1 MPFLKIN
8 KGMSGAIRLGNARC
22 TLEVWSVAMYCN
34 AKCGFPRPGCSRDE
48 RVRVTQ
54 VTLSLKL
61 FLIGK

>member
-34 AKCGFPRPGCSRDE
+34 VNSVPKGLG
-48 RVRVTQ
+48 
-54 VTLSLKL
+54 L
-61 FLIGK
+61 